1 MKTTRNFFVS
11 RVLPLVLLA
20 VVALSVVSC
29 GTQKDPEAGTEKT
42 FIFEAY
48 DLDGTQLYA
57 GEITTTS
64 ATVGEAL
71 LEKGLVEGE
80 DGPYGLYVQS
90 VCGVLAD
97 YNIDA
102 SYWSFLID
110 GEYAMTGVDKTDI
123 EDGMT
128 YSLTRTK

>member
-11 RVLPLVLLA
+11 RVLPLVLIAVMALLA
-20 VVALSVVSC
+20 ASC
-29 GTQKDPEAGTEKT
+29 GTQKPSDDGSEKT

-48 DLDGTQLYA
+48 DLDGTKLYG

-71 LEKGLVEGE
+71 LEKELVTGE

-90 VCGVLAD
+90 VCGVVAD
-97 YNIDA
+97 YNTDGT
-102 SYWSFLID
+102 YWSFLIG
-110 GEYAMTGVDKTDI
+110 GEYAMTGVDQTAI
-123 EDGMT
+123 ESGET
-128 YSLTRTK
+128 YTLTRTK